1 VPCLNR
7 RGVRVTGGIVL
18 RPGRTPLADWRAIRH
33 GEAVALDSSARIDVE
48 AGRAAL
54 KAILSET
61 NEPLDR
67 KNSGP
72 SVADLIEARGE
83 ILPETDLRLF
93 TALKLSSLAQG
104 VSGVRW
110 ELVEA
115 LSDLLAD
122 GLLPAVP
129 EGADDRLA
137 LSHLFAALTGAGEIL
152 YRGRIRPAAE
162 ILRAA
167 DMRPLS
173 LDARERGALLSGTA
187 LSVATALGALF
198 AAERVFQSAL
208 VAMALSAQAAGQ
220 PNIVLHATVH
230 RLNRQRGQSE
240 VAEALRALAP
250 RDDGEKPQAL
260 DTNAD
265 RSAILRT
272 GAALDLLRHAAALLE
287 RAANSVAESRL
298 VLWQSEEIVAGAE
311 DATSAALAADLIAM
325 ALTTLGNLAAGRIA
339 AHAPESADPEGSA
352 ETAASMAAENRGR
365 AGVPALDPA
374 GIWRLRPLVDSTAEI
389 VAIEL
394 LEGARLCKANGGL
407 ADAVA
412 IVRGAVPAAEEA
424 DGFSGRD
431 IRAVA
436 DLVRTGALASA
447 SGTSLPAVVSPQAAR
462 TR

>member
-1 VPCLNR
+1 M
-7 RGVRVTGGIVL
+7 L
-18 RPGRTPLADWRAIRH
+18 RPGRTPLANWRAIRD

-54 KAILSET
+54 EEILSES
-61 NEPLDR
+61 NEALDR
-67 KNSGP
+67 ENSGP

-115 LSDLLAD
+115 LSDLLAHD
-122 GLLPAVP
+122 LLPAVP
-129 EGADDRLA
+129 ESADDRLA

-167 DMRPLS
+167 EMHPLA
-173 LDARERGALLSGTA
+173 LDARERSALLSGTA

-198 AAERVFQSAL
+198 TAEHVFQSAL
-208 VAMALSAQAAGQ
+208 VAMALSAHAAGQ
-220 PNIVLHATVH
+220 PNIVLHPTVH

-250 RDDGEKPQAL
+250 RDDDETPQAL
-260 DTNAD
+260 ETNAD
-265 RSAILRT
+265 RSAIFRT
-272 GAALDLLRHAAALLE
+272 GAALDLLRQAAGLLE

-298 VLWQSEEIVAGAE
+298 VLWQSDAIVAGVE
-311 DATSAALAADLIAM
+311 DATSAALAADLIGM

-339 AHAPESADPEGSA
+339 AHAPESADAEGSA

-365 AGVPALDPA
+365 AGVPGLDPA

-394 LEGARLCKANGGL
+394 LEGARLRNAEDGL
-407 ADAVA
+407 ADPVA
-412 IVRGAVPAAEEA
+412 LVRDAAPTA
-424 DGFSGRD
+424 DETAGFSGRD

-436 DLVRTGALASA
+436 DLVRTGALASV
-447 SGTSLPAVVSPQAAR
+447 SGTSLPAVVSTQAAR